1 MMLCVDEKTF
11 HGALPDHEFR
21 QLQSRAEAAGHR
33 GAKYPRHGEAAPAS
47 AHDQDRR
54 EVLLRVVR
62 ISDALNQR
70 LAL

>member
-1 MMLCVDEKTF
+1 MMLCVDKKM
-11 HGALPDHEFR
+11 LHESLRRDDSGPFP
-21 QLQSRAEAAGHR
+21 AAAGNR
-33 GAKYPRHGEAAPAS
+33 GHARPEHPQDGHDGPVP

>member
-1 MMLCVDEKTF
+1 MMLCVDKTTF
-11 HGALPDHEFR
+11 HGSLPDHELG
-21 QLQSRAEAAGHR
+21 QLQTRAGTAGHR
-33 GAKYPRHGEAAPAS
+33 AAKYPRHVDAAPAS
-47 AHDQDRR
+47 AHDQDRL